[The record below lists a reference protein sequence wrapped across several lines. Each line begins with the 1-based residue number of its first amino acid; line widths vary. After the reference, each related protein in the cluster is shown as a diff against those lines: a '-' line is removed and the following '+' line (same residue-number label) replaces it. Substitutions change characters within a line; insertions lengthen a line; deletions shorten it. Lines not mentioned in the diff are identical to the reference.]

1 MQKIIMAMMG
11 MMFAMGLSG
20 CMGSNTQDMGSPN
33 MIKVIREPKHSSV
46 SDVPIRRK
54 IQTGK
59 IETVDYNSS
68 IISPEREGYKA
79 PEPQKQR
86 SKSRSRSKYGNRVT
100 NRVGNR
106 VSSEVSRVENK
117 ADTVVNGAIDNALGR
132 LFR

>member
-68 IISPEREGYKA
+68 IISPERAIKLLNLKNKEVKVEA
-79 PEPQKQR
+79 E
-86 SKSRSRSKYGNRVT
+86 T
-100 NRVGNR
+100 NMEIG
-106 VSSEVSRVENK
+106 
-117 ADTVVNGAIDNALGR
+117 
-132 LFR
+132 

>member
-1 MQKIIMAMMG
+1 MIG
-11 MMFAMGLSG
+11 VMFAMGLAG

-33 MIKVIREPKHSSV
+33 TIKVIREPKYSNNT
-46 SDVPIRRK
+46 PTRRK

-59 IETVDYNSS
+59 IEVVDYNSS

-86 SKSRSRSKYGNRVT
+86 VT

-106 VSSEVSRVENK
+106 VASRVENK
-117 ADTVVNGAIDNALGR
+117 ADTAVNGAIDNALGR

>member
-1 MQKIIMAMMG
+1 MVMIG
-11 MMFAMGLSG
+11 VMFAMGLAG

-33 MIKVIREPKHSSV
+33 TIKVIREPKYSNNT
-46 SDVPIRRK
+46 PTRRK

-59 IETVDYNSS
+59 IEVVDYNSS

-86 SKSRSRSKYGNRVT
+86 SESRSRNKYGNRVT

-106 VSSEVSRVENK
+106 VASRVENK
-117 ADTVVNGAIDNALGR
+117 ADTAVNGAIDNALGR